1 MIENLDVIEGLIIG
15 RVRPKIYAFS
25 TNTLPNYLK
34 VGDTYRPVTRR
45 LQEWRKHYPDLQQ
58 HFEGSASVTDDVY
71 FRDHS
76 VHHFLSQN
84 RGRHRLDRDG
94 LGPGV
99 YYSNEFFEDANS
111 DDVHMAIEDIRH
123 DHQHEGGRYV
133 FFDASQRLR
142 KTFHYARGD
151 EWTPRPNQQ
160 QAVDNFVAAVDAGR
174 TNLLMYAVMRFGK
187 TFTSLLC
194 AKEIQAQTVL
204 VVSAKADVKGEWKQ
218 TVESAGNF
226 SGHVFLD
233 ADDLLADRNAIAKAR
248 DQNDCVVVFLTLQ
261 DLQGDELK
269 EKHQEVFSDE
279 IDLLI
284 VDETHFGARAGKYG
298 AVLREAKQPAEAE
311 SAIVK
316 TEDDR
321 IELADAQDRLK
332 ILDAKI
338 RLHLSGSPYR
348 ILMGSEF
355 EPEDIIAFVQ
365 FADIVREQELW
376 DQENPD
382 EDEWKNPYFGFP
394 QMIRFAFNPNA
405 SSRRR
410 LEALKKKGDTYAFTA
425 LFKPKRLTVDRKAG
439 THKKFE
445 HEAEILELLRVI
457 DGSQEDENLLG
468 FLDYEKIKQG
478 EMCQH
483 VVMVLPYRA
492 SCDAMQSLIEQ
503 HSAEFKNLGEYE
515 IINISGLDSTRKY
528 PNPER
533 VKNEISRAAADGRK
547 TLTLTV
553 NRMLTGS
560 TVEQW
565 DTMLYLKD
573 TASPQEY
580 DQATFRLQSQ
590 HVRELAAPDGAQTI
604 KENLKPQTLLVDF
617 DPGRLFRMQEL
628 RSLMSNV
635 NADEA
640 GNAKLVDRLEE
651 DLRISPVVTI
661 NSNRLAEVEPAN
673 ILDAVREYNL
683 SRSIEDET
691 RDVPVDL
698 GLLDDDLIRQ
708 VIERQAEIGSRD
720 GMSINP
726 FDGDEVD
733 LDIDD
738 GSEGDGESSGRPSPT
753 PGARPS
759 GEDDVRSLEK
769 KLQTYYQRILFFA
782 MLTPAEVASLQ
793 DVIDVIE
800 DGENRRIAGNLG
812 LERSVLELIHEHF
825 DPFKLNGLDYKI
837 QNISHLAREESLTP
851 LERAERALGK
861 FTRISDAEV
870 RTPLWLCKE
879 MVGRIP
885 AERLRAVVGR
895 GEKLLDV
902 ASKSGEFAFAFYQRL
917 VEDLGVDPSVAQS
930 VICSVPTSGIA
941 YEFTRRFYEVLG
953 LDVEN
958 IASGFNTY
966 NWLDNLSVKGRAGDG
981 GLLAAFSK
989 GSGAVKFGAV
999 VANPPYQVSDG
1010 GARASARTIYPEF
1023 VKAAAAL
1030 SPEFMSFVIQSRWYA
1045 GGKQLGEFRKWMLSD
1060 SHIRELH
1067 DYAKPGVVFPET
1079 NNRGGICFF
1088 LRDAGYDAELEGGT
1102 KVLTRG
1108 ESGVEFEAVRPLD
1121 TFGMGVFLRDSK
1133 GLDLVQ
1139 RILETPGFSSLEDWV
1154 SPRRPFDLD
1163 GDMSGI
1169 SGYQDVVDGIDDPVR
1184 CIGKRRKAGYLPR
1197 RVVAANDH
1205 WIDRWKVLIS
1215 RSNNIGTEL
1224 NDDNQ
1229 NAFVVEPGS
1238 VCTETY
1244 IVVGADL
1251 ELDESA
1257 ALNLVAYMK
1266 SRFARFLHSMA
1277 KVSQD
1282 ASRRTYRFVPQ
1293 VDVSSGSKIDWSR
1306 SSDEVDEQ
1314 LFDLYELTA
1323 DEREHIRSSIKA
1335 M

>member
-1 MIENLDVIEGLIIG
+1 M
-15 RVRPKIYAFS
+15 RPKIYAFS
-25 TNTLPNYLK
+25 TNTVPNYLK

-76 VHHFLSQN
+76 VHHFLSQD
-84 RGRHRLDRDG
+84 RGRRRLDRDG

-123 DHQHEGGRYV
+123 DHQQEGGRYV

-151 EWTPRPNQQ
+151 EWAPRPNQQ

-174 TNLLMYAVMRFGK
+174 ANLLMYAVMRFGK

-233 ADDLLADRNAIAKAR
+233 ADDLLADRNAIATAR

-284 VDETHFGARAGKYG
+284 VDETHFGARAEKYG

-425 LFKPKRLTVDRKAG
+425 LFKPERLTADRKTGA
-439 THKKFE
+439 HKKFE
-445 HEAEILELLRVI
+445 HEAEILDLLRVI

-468 FLDYEKIKQG
+468 FLDHEKIKQG

-492 SCDAMQSLIEQ
+492 SCDAMQALIEQ

-528 PNPER
+528 PNPEH

-590 HVRELAAPDGAQTI
+590 HVRELATPDGAQTI

-698 GLLDDDLIRQ
+698 GLLDDNLIRQ
-708 VIERQAEIGSRD
+708 VIEQQAEIGSRD

-733 LDIDD
+733 LDVDD
-738 GSEGDGESSGRPSPT
+738 GSEGDGESSGRPSRT

-759 GEDDVRSLEK
+759 GDDDVKSLEK

-782 MLTPAEVASLQ
+782 MLTSAEVASLQ
-793 DVIDVIE
+793 DVIEVI
-800 DGENRRIAGNLG
+800 DDDENRRIAGNLE
-812 LERSVLELIHEHF
+812 LERSVLQLIHEHF
-825 DPFKLNGLDYKI
+825 DPFKLSSLDYKI

-851 LERAERALGK
+851 MERAERALGK

-870 RTPLWLCKE
+870 RTPLWLCHE
-879 MVGRIP
+879 MVSRIP
-885 AERLRAVVGR
+885 AERLRAVVDR
-895 GEKLLDV
+895 GEKVLDV

-917 VEDLGVDPSVAQS
+917 VEDLGVDPSKAQS
-930 VICSVPTSGIA
+930 VIYSVPTSGIA

-953 LDVEN
+953 LDVDN
-958 IASGFNTY
+958 IAIACTSYDVVTN
-966 NWLDNLSVKGRAGDG
+966 GDIRS
-981 GLLAAFSK
+981 LFDE
-989 GSGAVKFGAV
+989 GSGSVKFGAV
-999 VANPPYQVSDG
+999 VANPPYHVSDG
-1010 GARASARTIYPEF
+1010 GAQASARPIYPDF
-1023 VKAAAAL
+1023 VDAVL
-1030 SPEFMSFVIQSRWYA
+1030 SLDPEFITFVIPSRWYT
-1045 GGKQLGEFRKWMLSD
+1045 GGKQLNQFRAQMLSD
-1060 SHIRELH
+1060 SHIKELH
-1067 DYAKPGVVFPET
+1067 DYPRPDEVFPDT
-1079 NNRGGICFF
+1079 NNRGGVCFF
-1088 LRDAGYDAELEGGT
+1088 LRDSKYEAKQAGGT
-1102 KVLTRG
+1102 RVFTRG
-1108 ESGVEFEAVRPLD
+1108 EGGIEFEAVRPLD
-1121 TFGMGVFLRDSK
+1121 TFGLGIFLRDSK
-1133 GLDLVQ
+1133 GVE
-1139 RILETPGFSSLEDWV
+1139 IVHKVTKSAGFVSFQEQV
-1154 SPRRPFDLD
+1154 SPRKPFGLEGNIVSSPDFYTD
-1163 GDMSGI
+1163 SSGMLNPVQCFGKAKKV
-1169 SGYQDVVDGIDDPVR
+1169 GYVELEKIRARTD
-1184 CIGKRRKAGYLPR
+1184 
-1197 RVVAANDH
+1197 
-1205 WIDRWKVLIS
+1205 WIDCWKVFTPYA
-1215 RSNNIGTEL
+1215 NNIATEL

-1229 NAFVVEPGS
+1229 NAFVAGPGS
-1238 VCTETY
+1238 VCSETFL
-1244 IVVGADL
+1244 VMGAGLDL
-1251 ELDESA
+1251 TDVSA
-1257 ALNLVAYMK
+1257 GNLVSFLK
-1266 SRFARFLHSMA
+1266 TKFARFLHA
-1277 KVSQD
+1277 KAKISQHGTKQ
-1282 ASRRTYRFVPQ
+1282 TYRFVPQ
-1293 VDVSSGSKIDWSR
+1293 VDVSAQSTIDWSR

-1323 DEREHIRSSIKA
+1323 DEREHIRTSIKA